1 MGLLEGK
8 RAIITGG
15 SRGIGL
21 ACVKSFLAE
30 GASVAATYNSAEGGL
45 LELVEGEYSER
56 VSVHRLD
63 IRDKSAVERIS
74 SEMTELLGGLDIL
87 VNNAGV
93 SRPSLFMTITD
104 EQWDE
109 VLQTNICGAYLMLKQ
124 LLFPM
129 MSKKRGSVINVA
141 SVNGLRANP
150 GQAAYSAS
158 KAALISLTQTLS
170 RELAGRGIRFNAV
183 APGYV
188 ETDMTSAIPAK
199 QREEFIKQIPMKR
212 FGLVA
217 EVADAVTFLASDRA
231 SYITGQTL
239 IVDGGLC

>member
-21 ACVKSFLAE
+21 ACVKSFLTE
-30 GASVAATYNSAEGGL
+30 GASVAATYNSSEGGL
-45 LELVEGEYSER
+45 LALVGEYGGR
-56 VSVHRLD
+56 VSLHRLD
-63 IRDKSAVERIS
+63 IRDKGAVEKAS

-93 SRPSLFMTITD
+93 SRPSLFMSITD

-109 VLQTNICGAYLMLKQ
+109 VLQTNIYGAYRMLKQ

-141 SVNGLRANP
+141 SVSGLRANP

-170 RELAGRGIRFNAV
+170 MELAGRGIRFNAV
-183 APGYV
+183 APGYI

-212 FGLVA
+212 FGLA
-217 EVADAVTFLASDRA
+217 SEAADAVTFLASDRA
-231 SYITGQTL
+231 SYITGQTMV
-239 IVDGGLC
+239 VDGGLY

>member
-1 MGLLEGK
+1 MRTLEGK
-8 RAIITGG
+8 TAVITGG

-21 ACVKSFLAE
+21 ACVESFLAE
-30 GASVAATYNSAEGGL
+30 GARVAATYNSSEGGL
-45 LELVEGEYSER
+45 QALSDEHGGRLFIR
-56 VSVHRLD
+56 RLD
-63 IRDKSAVERIS
+63 IRDREEVERIS
-74 SEMTELLGGLDIL
+74 AEMAGLLGGLDIL

-109 VLQTNICGAYLMLKQ
+109 VLQTNVYGAYRMLKQ

-129 MSKKRGSVINVA
+129 LSNRRGSVINIA
-141 SVNGLRANP
+141 SVNGLKASK

-170 RELAGRGIRFNAV
+170 REFSGRGIRVNAV
-183 APGYV
+183 APGYI

-199 QREEFIKQIPMKR
+199 ERDELMRQIPMKR
-212 FGLVA
+212 FGFA
-217 EVADAVTFLASDRA
+217 SEAADAVTFLASDRA
-231 SYITGQTL
+231 SYITGQT
-239 IVDGGLC
+239 IVVDGGLY